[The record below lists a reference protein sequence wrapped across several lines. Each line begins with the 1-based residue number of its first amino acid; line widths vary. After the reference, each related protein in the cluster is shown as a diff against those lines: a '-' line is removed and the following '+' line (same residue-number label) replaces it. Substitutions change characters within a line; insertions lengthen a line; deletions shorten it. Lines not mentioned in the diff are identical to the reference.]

1 MYTSCAHGMWYY
13 ALYIFFFNQSTFNH
27 CQSLHM
33 LLMYDVD
40 ESEAAEMYME
50 RALEPLDDLTAGGDD
65 SDSRSQR
72 SQRSSSERELDPPQY
87 HTTHR
92 HTAAAKYPTA
102 TAAHDV
108 SVTAV
113 RAECDDIKSVVIQ
126 GADPLSASSLKSQ
139 QQQVYMK
146 IIMGTPDRE
155 SMVFPLLL
163 F

>member
-1 MYTSCAHGMWYY
+1 MHYT
-13 ALYIFFFNQSTFNH
+13 YIFFNQSTFNH
-27 CQSLHM
+27 RQSLHM
-33 LLMYDVD
+33 LLLYDVD
-40 ESEAAEMYME
+40 ESEAAELCME

-92 HTAAAKYPTA
+92 HTAAAKYPAA
-102 TAAHDV
+102 TAVHGV
-108 SVTAV
+108 SVTAG

-139 QQQVYMK
+139 QQQQVYMK
-146 IIMGTPDRE
+146 IIMGTPDGE
-155 SMVFPLLL
+155 SMVFLLLL

>member
-1 MYTSCAHGMWYY
+1 
-13 ALYIFFFNQSTFNH
+13 
-27 CQSLHM
+27 M
-33 LLMYDVD
+33 LLLYDVD
-40 ESEAAEMYME
+40 ESEAAELCME

-65 SDSRSQR
+65 SDCR

-87 HTTHR
+87 HTTHQNA
-92 HTAAAKYPTA
+92 TAAKYPTA
-102 TAAHDV
+102 TAVHGV
-108 SVTAV
+108 SVTAG

-126 GADPLSASSLKSQ
+126 GADLLSASSLKSQ

-155 SMVFPLLL
+155 SMVFPLVL